1 MILGT
6 DALSPLTS
14 NRHHALF
21 NHRDTMADSQP
32 TSSTLQNTASSILYD
47 LDALDAADARAWHS
61 SRLARVAV
69 PASDALQRYWEIARD
84 SKRLGELYG
93 IAEQLFANEE
103 KLNDT
108 LDTYQTF
115 SPCPVDVFDSVKA
128 VLIRR
133 EYEAAWRDLESSFV
147 ARRKIFAP
155 AEVATRYEGHPTP
168 TPVAPYPRAY
178 TITGNPG
185 IGKTLFL
192 AFALLRCLERH
203 WTVVLQTHPSFL
215 HIFNSV
221 GIWKVCTRDVDMFGL
236 HCAVPKATW
245 CLVDS
250 NEGAALLSVP
260 QHIIDLGRFIV
271 QAALP
276 EHRRTSWQDKVQMIP
291 SDYVMRPM
299 GVEEA
304 QAACEL
310 AINETF
316 RFSLRCADVR
326 RTATTDRIIRE
337 FFDKYGPHTRL
348 AFRAA
353 AQGEDWEDGTAARLI
368 GALTNVS
375 TPNAFE
381 ELVGPARLEQ
391 LIRLARDLRLG
402 TRLLRTDPKFL
413 RTGARILSTD
423 VKLFRLAR
431 RSRMGDDI
439 AYALLVVRPG
449 KTRSCAQVDFVSPYV
464 RGRCLG
470 AFPGLDLSGIGEA

>member
-14 NRHHALF
+14 NRHHALS
-21 NHRDTMADSQP
+21 NHRDTMADAA
-32 TSSTLQNTASSILYD
+32 STSSILYD
-47 LDALDAADARAWHS
+47 HAALDAADARAWNS
-61 SRLARVAV
+61 GRLARVAV
-69 PASDALQRYWEIARD
+69 PASDALQKYWEIARD
-84 SKRLGELYG
+84 PKRSGGLYG
-93 IAEQLFANEE
+93 DAGQLPVVDGEIHNNSG
-103 KLNDT
+103 KLADT
-108 LDTYQTF
+108 LETYQTF

-147 ARRKIFAP
+147 ARRNIFDP
-155 AEVATRYEGHPTP
+155 AEAATRYEGHPTP
-168 TPVAPYPRAY
+168 TPVAPYPHAY

-192 AFALLRCLERH
+192 AFALLHCLERH

-250 NEGAALLSVP
+250 NEGALLSVP

-276 EHRRTSWQDKVQMIP
+276 EHRRTSWQDKVQMIAN
-291 SDYVMRPM
+291 DYVMRPM

-310 AINETF
+310 AINETS
-316 RFSLRCADVR
+316 RFSLHCADVR
-326 RTATTDRIIRE
+326 RTSTTDRIIWE

-353 AQGEDWEDGTAARLI
+353 AQGEDWEDGPAARLI

-402 TRLLRTDPKFL
+402 SRLLRTDPKFL

-423 VKLFRLAR
+423 VRLFRLAR

-439 AYALLVVRPG
+439 AYALLVVLPG
-449 KTRSCAQVDFVSPYV
+449 KNRSCAQVDFVSPYV

-470 AFPGLDLSGIGEA
+470 AFPGLDISGIGEA

>member
-14 NRHHALF
+14 NRHYALS
-21 NHRDTMADSQP
+21 NKQDTMADAA
-32 TSSTLQNTASSILYD
+32 STSSILYD
-47 LDALDAADARAWHS
+47 HAALDAADARAWNS
-61 SRLARVAV
+61 GRLARVAV

-84 SKRLGELYG
+84 PKRSGGLFGDAGQLPANDGEIHNNSG
-93 IAEQLFANEE
+93 KPA
-103 KLNDT
+103 DT
-108 LDTYQTF
+108 LVTYQTF

-128 VLIRR
+128 VLCPVLIRR

-147 ARRKIFAP
+147 ARRKIFDP

-178 TITGNPG
+178 TITGCPG

-221 GIWKVCTRDVDMFGL
+221 GVWKVRTRDVDI
-236 HCAVPKATW
+236 
-245 CLVDS
+245 
-250 NEGAALLSVP
+250 VP
-260 QHIIDLGRFIV
+260 QHLIDLGRFIV

-276 EHRRTSWQDKVQMIP
+276 EARRTSWQDKVQMIV

-304 QAACEL
+304 QAA
-310 AINETF
+310 
-316 RFSLRCADVR
+316 

-337 FFDKYGPHTRL
+337 FFDRYGPHTRL

-353 AQGEDWEDGTAARLI
+353 AQREDWGDEPAARLD

-381 ELVGPARLEQ
+381 ELQ

-402 TRLLRTDPKFL
+402 TRLVRTDPKFL
-413 RTGARILSTD
+413 GTGARILSTD
-423 VKLFRLAR
+423 VRLFRLAR
-431 RSRMGDDI
+431 RSRMGDDV

-449 KTRSCAQVDFVSPYV
+449 KTRSCARVDFASPYV

-470 AFPGLDLSGIGEA
+470 AFPGLDLSDIGEA

>member
-1 MILGT
+1 MIFGT
-6 DALSPLTS
+6 DARLPLTS
-14 NRHHALF
+14 NHHFA
-21 NHRDTMADSQP
+21 P

-69 PASDALQRYWEIARD
+69 PASDALQRYWEVARD
-84 SKRLGELYG
+84 PQRSGELYG
-93 IAEQLFANEE
+93 TAEKLFANEVE
-103 KLNDT
+103 LNDS

-115 SPCPVDVFDSVKA
+115 SPCPVDIFDSVKA

-147 ARRKIFAP
+147 AGRTIFDP

-178 TITGNPG
+178 TITGCPG

-221 GIWKVCTRDVDMFGL
+221 GVWTVHTRDVDLFGL

-245 CLVDS
+245 CLMDS
-250 NEGAALLSVP
+250 NEGALLSVP
-260 QHIIDLGRFIV
+260 QHIIDLCRFIV

-276 EHRRTSWQDKVQMIP
+276 EHRRTSWQDKVQMIV

-304 QAACEL
+304 QAAS
-310 AINETF
+310 
-316 RFSLRCADVR
+316 SLHRADVG
-326 RTATTDRIIRE
+326 RTTRVDRIIRE
-337 FFDKYGPHTRL
+337 FFDKYGPDTRL

-353 AQGEDWEDGTAARLI
+353 AQREDWEDEPARRLDR
-368 GALTNVS
+368 ALTNVS

-402 TRLLRTDPKFL
+402 TRLVRTDPKFL

-423 VKLFRLAR
+423 VRLFRLAR
-431 RSRMGDDI
+431 RSRMGDDV

-449 KTRSCAQVDFVSPYV
+449 KTRSRARVDFVSPYV
-464 RGRCLG
+464 RGRCLE
-470 AFPGLDLSGIGEA
+470 AFPGLDLSDIEGA

>member
-6 DALSPLTS
+6 DARSPLTS
-14 NRHHALF
+14 NRHHALS
-21 NHRDTMADSQP
+21 NHRHTMADVA
-32 TSSTLQNTASSILYD
+32 STSSILYD
-47 LDALDAADARAWHS
+47 HAALDAADARAWNS
-61 SRLARVAV
+61 GRLARVAV
-69 PASDALQRYWEIARD
+69 PASDALQKYWEVARD
-84 SKRLGELYG
+84 SKRSGGLYG
-93 IAEQLFANEE
+93 DAGQLPVVDREIHNNSGKPA
-103 KLNDT
+103 DT
-108 LDTYQTF
+108 LETYQTF
-115 SPCPVDVFDSVKA
+115 SPCPVDVFGSVKA

-147 ARRKIFAP
+147 ARRKIFDP
-155 AEVATRYEGHPTP
+155 AKVATRYEGHPTP

-178 TITGNPG
+178 TITGCPG

-221 GIWKVCTRDVDMFGL
+221 GVWTVRTRDVDLYGL

-245 CLVDS
+245 CL
-250 NEGAALLSVP
+250 ALLSVP

-276 EHRRTSWQDKVQMIP
+276 EHRRTSWQDKVQMIAN
-291 SDYVMRPM
+291 DYVMRPM

-304 QAACEL
+304 QAA
-310 AINETF
+310 
-316 RFSLRCADVR
+316 

-337 FFDKYGPHTRL
+337 FLDRYGPHTRL

-353 AQGEDWEDGTAARLI
+353 AQGEDWEDEVAARLD

-381 ELVGPARLEQ
+381 ELVGSARLEQ

-402 TRLLRTDPKFL
+402 TRLVRTDPRFL

-423 VKLFRLAR
+423 VRLFRLAG
-431 RSRMGDDI
+431 RSWMGDDV

-449 KTRSCAQVDFVSPYV
+449 KTRSCARVDFALPYV
-464 RGRCLG
+464 RGRCLRTC
-470 AFPGLDLSGIGEA
+470 PGLNYQIMPSSSLDTKK